1 MRWNKK
7 HQGEI
12 IRATGRTIH
21 SASCKETHFVLGS
34 LSDLQNSDQ
43 SSDVIIVGGGAAG
56 LTLAHALGAAG
67 KHVLLLEAGGDK
79 KTNASQEFYRGELT
93 DTVAHPPTH
102 NYRVRAIGGTSTIWG
117 GRAIPFD
124 PIDFEKRNWVPD
136 SGWPFGQQELSGYYA
151 KAMDAAEAG
160 RPEFCPE
167 HALPGAQTEL
177 APGLDGDFVQT
188 TVERFSKPT
197 NFWRRYGDEL
207 TRSDRVRIVKNAPV
221 VHIQLTGDGNAVD
234 WIEVAAPDGSRT
246 KLRGVSYVLAL
257 GGLETTRL
265 LLASNDVQPGGIGN
279 HSDHLGRNYMSH
291 LCATSGTISFTGPPD
306 GIAYDYARDAEGIYV
321 RRRLWLTE
329 KAQRDFALLNT
340 TFRTHL
346 PEPADPSHGDAILSA
361 MFLVKDLVL
370 YEYSRKFVENPV
382 GWSGRLRHVKNIAT
396 QPFRLASFGTNWLR
410 KRTFAERK
418 LPSVVLGSHDNRYEL
433 EFHAEQAPN
442 PDSRLTLSAE
452 RDAFGMPRLKI
463 DWRITELDLRSLEK
477 SYDLLARE
485 LQLRGAGRLDFDREK
500 LLIKAQRN
508 GIVGGHH
515 VGTTR
520 MSVEPGDGVVDPDC
534 RVHGVGNLYVASA
547 SVFPTSGQANPTL
560 TLLALTFRL
569 AEHLGVTVQ

>member
-1 MRWNKK
+1 M
-7 HQGEI
+7 
-12 IRATGRTIH
+12 
-21 SASCKETHFVLGS
+21 LGS

-43 SSDVIIVGGGAAG
+43 QQDVVIVGGGAAG

-67 KHVLLLEAGGDK
+67 KTVLLLEAGGDK
-79 KTNASQEFYRGELT
+79 KTAASQEYYRGELT
-93 DTVAHPPTH
+93 DKIVHPPTH

-124 PIDFEKRNWVPD
+124 PIDFEKRDWVPD
-136 SGWPFGQQELSGYYA
+136 SGWPFGREALAGYYER
-151 KAMDAAEAG
+151 AMNAAEAG

-167 HALPGAQTEL
+167 HALPGAQKEL
-177 APGLDGDFVQT
+177 APGLDGDLIQT
-188 TVERFSKPT
+188 TIERFSKPT
-197 NFWRRYGDEL
+197 NFWRRYGEEF
-207 TRSDRVRIVKNAPV
+207 TRSGRVRVVKDAPV
-221 VHIQLTGDGNAVD
+221 AHIQLTVDGNSVD
-234 WIEVAAPDGSRT
+234 WIEVAGPDGSRT
-246 KLRGVSYVLAL
+246 KIRGRSYVLAL

-265 LLASNDVQPGGIGN
+265 LLASNNVRSAGVGN
-279 HSDHLGRNYMSH
+279 HGDHLGRNYMSH
-291 LCATSGTISFTGPPD
+291 LCATSGTISFAGPPD
-306 GIAYDYARDAEGIYV
+306 GIAYDYAQDAEGIYV

-329 KAQRDFALLNT
+329 RAQRDFSLLNT

-361 MFLVKDLVL
+361 MFLVKDMVL

-382 GWSGRLRHVKNIAT
+382 SWGGRLSHVGNIVR
-396 QPFRLASFGTNWLR
+396 QPFRLATFGTNWLR
-410 KRTFAERK
+410 QRTFAERK
-418 LPSVVLGSHDNRYEL
+418 LPSVVLGSRENRYEL

-442 PDSRLTLSAE
+442 PESRLTLSDE

-463 DWRITELDLRSLEK
+463 DWRVSELDLLSLEK
-477 SYDLLARE
+477 SYGLLARE
-485 LQLRGAGRLDFDREK
+485 LELRGAGKLDFDREK
-500 LLIKAQRN
+500 LAFKAKRH

-515 VGTTR
+515 IGTTR
-520 MSVEPGDGVVDPDC
+520 MSSDPKQGVVDPDC

-569 AEHLGVTVQ
+569 AEHLRDRSLAAASAAQ